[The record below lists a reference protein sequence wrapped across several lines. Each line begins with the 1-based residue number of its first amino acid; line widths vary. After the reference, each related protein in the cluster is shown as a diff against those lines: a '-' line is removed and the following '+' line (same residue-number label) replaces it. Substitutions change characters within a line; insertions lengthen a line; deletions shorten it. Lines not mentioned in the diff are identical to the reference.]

1 MSITVLSLLFSFFFR
16 EFADFCR
23 SPPATIGVAHPAFAQ
38 ANEIPKVS
46 FAIQSL
52 ASVVSL
58 IFGEELNPNTFMEPT
73 SARLAVENNDTE
85 YVTDDDNDVVE
96 VDEVLPSANE
106 IATGTRLTSVQPRS
120 DCDSSGGFNCQ
131 ASLCVNNSKDQCHED
146 DLSRSQG
153 GAEAEIISQKFDVDK
168 TFVLSNP
175 ESEGKETISSF
186 SSSEQNQFTP
196 SPKVLGSPDLDFAA
210 ISSTG
215 NKSVSLVSTNTIRPI
230 SSPCPP
236 IATSLH
242 PSGLDYAVSSSI
254 ALSQLEEEKEN
265 SLRRAQN
272 ATMIARKRRR
282 IELERDILRKDL
294 ELLELEA
301 MGV

>member
-1 MSITVLSLLFSFFFR
+1 MSLTSLLFSFFFR

-58 IFGEELNPNTFMEPT
+58 IFGEELNAFMEPT
-73 SARLAVENNDTE
+73 SARLAEENNDPE

-96 VDEVLPSANE
+96 VDELLPSANE
-106 IATGTRLTSVQPRS
+106 IATGTRLTSVQPLS

-131 ASLCVNNSKDQCHED
+131 ASLCVNNSKDQCRKD

-153 GAEAEIISQKFDVDK
+153 GAEAEIISEKFDGDK
-168 TFVLSNP
+168 TFKLSNP
-175 ESEGKETISSF
+175 ESERKETISSF

-196 SPKVLGSPDLDFAA
+196 SPIFPKVLGSPDLDFAT

-242 PSGLDYAVSSSI
+242 PSGFDYAVPSSI

-265 SLRRAQN
+265 SLRRAQT